1 MLTKFRNS
9 GFRGVV
15 NDWFRNYLN
24 NRQQKVRINDK
35 YSHIKPISF
44 GVQQG
49 STLDPLLFL
58 IYLNDVFQDI
68 DYETILYADDAT
80 VVIHA
85 KSLPDL
91 FRAANESHNIIH
103 NNLLVNKLTLN
114 ISKTKFMILTP
125 RPHRLAQNRDHV
137 ISANSIPISE
147 VHNFRFLV
155 VTLSNNLT
163 WKSHTES
170 IRCKLRLCLGINYK
184 ARDCL
189 NTSCLLSIF
198 HSLALTHLNYCI
210 PTCGVLLIFQK

>member
-1 MLTKFRNS
+1 MAIFLDLTKAFDILDHDIILSKLRNY

-24 NRQQKVRINDK
+24 NRQQKVHINDK
-35 YSHIKPISF
+35 YSDVKPISF
-44 GVQQG
+44 GVPQG
-49 STLDPLLFL
+49 STLGPLLFL

-85 KSLPDL
+85 KSLSDL
-91 FRAANESHNIIH
+91 FRAANESLNIIH
-103 NNLLVNKLTLN
+103 NNLFVNKLTFN

-125 RPHRLAQNRDHV
+125 RPHRLARNPDRE
-137 ISANSIPISE
+137 ISVNSILISE
-147 VHNFRFLV
+147 IHSFRFLG

-163 WKSHTES
+163 WKSHIES
-170 IRCKLRLCLGINYK
+170 IRCKFRSCLGIIYK

-189 NTSCLLSIF
+189 NTSCLLS
-198 HSLALTHLNYCI
+198 SAAS
-210 PTCGVLLIFQK
+210 K